1 MKDPFAGVVYI
12 TCDFVIE
19 EHFRMEYNLK
29 EHIDCDL
36 IREYFT

>member
-1 MKDPFAGVVYI
+1 
-12 TCDFVIE
+12 VIE